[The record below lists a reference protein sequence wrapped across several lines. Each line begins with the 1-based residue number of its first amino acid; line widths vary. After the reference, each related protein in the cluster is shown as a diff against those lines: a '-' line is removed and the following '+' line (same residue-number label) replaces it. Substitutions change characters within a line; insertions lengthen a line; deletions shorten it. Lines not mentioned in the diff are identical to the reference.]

1 METRANYTLIGAFAL
16 AVVAGA
22 FLFVF
27 WFSGGANKQSGRDTF
42 RIVFSSSVSGLTRGS
57 QVMFNGLKVGEV
69 TTIDLA
75 PDPSEVY
82 AMIEVD
88 GRTPVKTDTRA
99 RLEYQ
104 GLTGVGSIALTG
116 GTADAK
122 RLSANRSGVAEIR
135 AERSDFQNIVET
147 LQDLTRKVDSVLNKA
162 DTIVTNNVESIGRTV
177 KNVETFTD
185 ALAVNAGGVKDFLAG
200 MTDLGTTIRPLSQK
214 LEILSGD
221 LNRLVTAVDPAKVR
235 AIVANA
241 EDFSATLS
249 RNKQNIDTLLAESAK
264 VARDLGAQTAKLD
277 SVMTSAQEIAK
288 AVDAR
293 KVTHAVD
300 SLDRFAAVLD
310 QNRTNADTVMK
321 NAAEL
326 TAKLNASADKIDGV
340 LASVQGFLGGPGST
354 GMFSDIG
361 EAAKGIRKLAEN
373 LDLRTKEMTAG
384 IKSFTG
390 PGLKNYEALATE
402 GRRTLDEINRTVR
415 SLGRDPQQ
423 VLFGAKPSV
432 PEYGG
437 GR

>member
-27 WFSGGANKQSGRDTF
+27 WFSGGANKQSGRDIF

-69 TTIDLA
+69 TNIDLA

-116 GTADAK
+116 GTSEAK
-122 RLSANRSGVAEIR
+122 RLAANGSGIAEIR

-162 DTIVTNNVESIGRTV
+162 DTIVTNNVDSIGRAV
-177 KNVETFTD
+177 RNVETFTD
-185 ALAVNAGGVKDFLAG
+185 ALAVNAGGVKNFLAG
-200 MTDLGTTIRPLSQK
+200 MTDLGATIRPLSQK
-214 LEILSGD
+214 LEVL
-221 LNRLVTAVDPAKVR
+221 AVDVDKLVIAIDPGKVR
-235 AIVANA
+235 SIVANA
-241 EDFSATLS
+241 EDFSATLG
-249 RNKQNIDTLLAESAK
+249 RNKQNIDTLLTDSAK
-264 VARDLGAQTAKLD
+264 VARELGAQMAKFD
-277 SVMTSAQEIAK
+277 SIMTSAQEIAR
-288 AVDAR
+288 AVDAK
-293 KVTHAVD
+293 KVTHAVE
-300 SLDRFAAVLD
+300 SLDQFAAILD
-310 QNRTNADTVMK
+310 QNRANTDRVLK

-326 TAKLNASADKIDGV
+326 TVKLNASADKIDGV
-340 LASVQGFLGGPGST
+340 LASVQGFLGGPGSS
-354 GMFSDIG
+354 GMFSDISD
-361 EAAKGIRKLAEN
+361 AAKGIRKLADN
-373 LDLRTKEMTAG
+373 LDLRTKEMALG

-390 PGLKNYEALATE
+390 PGLKNYEALAID

-437 GR
+437 R

>member
-1 METRANYTLIGAFAL
+1 METRANYTLIGACAL
-16 AVVAGA
+16 AVIAGA

-27 WFSGGANKQSGRDTF
+27 WFSGGGAKQAGRDTY

-57 QVMFNGLKVGEV
+57 QVLFNGLKVGEV
-69 TTIDLA
+69 TNIDLA

-116 GTADAK
+116 GSADAP
-122 RLSANRSGVAEIR
+122 RLVGGKDAAEIR

-147 LQDLTRKVDSVLNKA
+147 LQDLTRKVDGMLSKA
-162 DTIVTNNVESIGRTV
+162 DALVTNNADSISRTV

-185 ALAVNAGGVKDFLAG
+185 ALAANSGGVKDFLAG
-200 MTDLGTTIRPLSQK
+200 MSDLGRTIRPLSVR
-214 LEILSGD
+214 LEALAGNVD
-221 LNRLVTAVDPAKVR
+221 KLVTAVDPAKVR
-235 AIVANA
+235 SIVTNA
-241 EDFSATLS
+241 DDFVAALGK
-249 RNKQNIDTLLAESAK
+249 NKQNIDSLLADASK

-277 SVMTSAQEIAK
+277 GIMNSAQDVAK
-288 AVDAR
+288 AVDAK
-293 KVTHAVD
+293 KVGHAVD
-300 SLDRFAAVLD
+300 SLDQFASVLD
-310 QNRTNADTVMK
+310 KNRTNADSVMK

-340 LASVQGFLGGPGST
+340 LASVQGFLGGPGSS
-354 GMFSDIG
+354 GMFADVG
-361 EAAKGIRKLAEN
+361 DAAKAIRKLADN
-373 LDLRTKEMTAG
+373 LDVRTKEISAS
-384 IKSFTG
+384 IKTFTG
-390 PGLKNYEALATE
+390 PGLKQYEALAAD

-423 VLFGAKPSV
+423 VLFGAKPAV

-437 GR
+437 R

>member
-27 WFSGGANKQSGRDTF
+27 WFSGGTNKQSGRDSF

-69 TTIDLA
+69 TNIDLA

-88 GRTPVKTDTRA
+88 RRTPVKTDTRA

-116 GTADAK
+116 GTSDAV
-122 RLSANRSGVAEIR
+122 RLSVNGSGVAEIR

-162 DTIVTNNVESIGRTV
+162 DTIVTNNVDSIGRTV

-200 MTDLGTTIRPLSQK
+200 MADLGATIRPLSQK
-214 LEILSGD
+214 LEVLAGD
-221 LNRLVTAVDPAKVR
+221 VDKLVIAIDPAKVR
-235 AIVANA
+235 NIVANA
-241 EDFSATLS
+241 EDFAATLG
-249 RNKQNIDTLLAESAK
+249 RNKQNIDSLLADSAK
-264 VARDLGAQTAKLD
+264 VARDLGTQTAKFD
-277 SVMTSAQEIAK
+277 SIMTSAQEIAK

-293 KVTHAVD
+293 KITHAVD
-300 SLDRFAAVLD
+300 SLDQFASILD
-310 QNRTNADTVMK
+310 QNRTNIDNVMK

-326 TAKLNASADKIDGV
+326 TAKLNASANKIDGV
-340 LASVQGFLGGPGST
+340 LASAQGFLGGPGSS

-361 EAAKGIRKLAEN
+361 EAAKGIRKLADN
-373 LDLRTKEMTAG
+373 LDARTREITNS
-384 IKSFTG
+384 INNFTG
-390 PGLKNYEALATE
+390 PGLKNYEALATD
-402 GRRTLDEINRTVR
+402 GRKALDEINRTVR
-415 SLGRDPQQ
+415 SLGRNPQQ
-423 VLFGAKPSV
+423 VLFGAKPTV
-432 PEYGG
+432 PEYS